1 MWLLLLFEAAP
12 APSVA
17 QILGEV
23 EMLHKSIFKK
33 NFIIIIIVI
42 YSLKCMLST
51 QPVPVL
57 RNMFLPM
64 YKVFHLASW
73 KLEELRY
80 IIVHTV
86 SNSDRNNCY

>member
-23 EMLHKSIFKK
+23 EMLHKSIFKN

-57 RNMFLPM
+57 RNMFLPI
-64 YKVFHLASW
+64 YKVFHLA
-73 KLEELRY
+73 KLETRRITLY
-80 IIVHTV
+80 
-86 SNSDRNNCY
+86 NCSYGFKL